1 MIRCPIQFESI
12 MTLSFSVSANEHG
25 WLTMSGYVEASSGD
39 SQISK
44 DLEGKPLEIYSLEGK
59 PAPIFIGQIRQAFI
73 HQTNQYYIAEIW
85 VSSFSAKLDVE
96 KKCRSFQNVDMTY
109 ADVIQAVLQDTPDAS
124 ATFSVGMREK
134 IRRPILQYQET
145 DWEFIKRLSSEL
157 EVCVFPDYKTISPQ
171 ISIGLTGATTG
182 IDLTDNE
189 YICKVDKRFYTLGGQ
204 QAGLQKVDFLCHE
217 VRDKRNINVGDT
229 VLWTGA
235 NRHICKQTAELVDSE
250 LIFTYTLGLKGLVG
264 NRPYQNKRIIGL
276 SLPGTVKSTFN
287 EQLTLLLDIDKGRNP
302 GSYPFPWRPES
313 GNIMYCMPKVGT
325 RVSLFFQDS
334 DGGSAIAL
342 SSPRENGETCAAM
355 SDPSMRCFTSEHSKQ
370 LFLYPE
376 SMGVIAGTSDAP
388 IQINMDQLNQLL
400 IESSKLIQMTA
411 KLNVRIVAPIV
422 NIRGP
427 QDIQVNRSAEV
438 AAKCELLAVKGTAC
452 GNPPTGGGSTNVL
465 MSYQFDLLGAQGV
478 IWGTE
483 FHTFPAFN
491 DAPNEFD
498 RGGWLCNILFG
509 ALVVAACVL
518 TALAFPAVAP
528 IFIGAAIGAT
538 VTTAA
543 IAVADAYSGNVRDA
557 FEAQTAILLGT
568 LVGAAIAGTPYIPAG
583 LQAIESAIADFAA
596 TTFMIPPLLPGLAGV
611 SGGAAVLNGGLAIS
625 GQAIINAGLQIGAV
639 ATGVAVG
646 NALSTEMIAM
656 TSGNSPSN
664 QPHKET
670 DSDEPS
676 AQDPVPDSD
685 DIEISDKK
693 MWQLGSHYWDHGREM
708 GYGSKTE
715 YDLAAKEF
723 AKAMQSDPSSS
734 ICEGIWNG
742 RGQLNGTVQ
751 RVIINGNKA
760 VIIDKATGQII
771 DFYYLEDL
779 RGLIHIVQIR

>member
-1 MIRCPIQFESI
+1 MDTICHDRLMIRCPIQFESI

-287 EQLTLLLDIDKGRNP
+287 EQLTLLLG
-302 GSYPFPWRPES
+302 
-313 GNIMYCMPKVGT
+313 
-325 RVSLFFQDS
+325 
-334 DGGSAIAL
+334 
-342 SSPRENGETCAAM
+342 
-355 SDPSMRCFTSEHSKQ
+355 
-370 LFLYPE
+370 
-376 SMGVIAGTSDAP
+376 
-388 IQINMDQLNQLL
+388 
-400 IESSKLIQMTA
+400 
-411 KLNVRIVAPIV
+411 
-422 NIRGP
+422 
-427 QDIQVNRSAEV
+427 
-438 AAKCELLAVKGTAC
+438 
-452 GNPPTGGGSTNVL
+452 
-465 MSYQFDLLGAQGV
+465 
-478 IWGTE
+478 
-483 FHTFPAFN
+483 
-491 DAPNEFD
+491 
-498 RGGWLCNILFG
+498 
-509 ALVVAACVL
+509 LV
-518 TALAFPAVAP
+518 
-528 IFIGAAIGAT
+528 
-538 VTTAA
+538 
-543 IAVADAYSGNVRDA
+543 
-557 FEAQTAILLGT
+557 
-568 LVGAAIAGTPYIPAG
+568 
-583 LQAIESAIADFAA
+583 
-596 TTFMIPPLLPGLAGV
+596 
-611 SGGAAVLNGGLAIS
+611 
-625 GQAIINAGLQIGAV
+625 
-639 ATGVAVG
+639 
-646 NALSTEMIAM
+646 
-656 TSGNSPSN
+656 
-664 QPHKET
+664 
-670 DSDEPS
+670 
-676 AQDPVPDSD
+676 
-685 DIEISDKK
+685 
-693 MWQLGSHYWDHGREM
+693 
-708 GYGSKTE
+708 
-715 YDLAAKEF
+715 
-723 AKAMQSDPSSS
+723 
-734 ICEGIWNG
+734 
-742 RGQLNGTVQ
+742 
-751 RVIINGNKA
+751 
-760 VIIDKATGQII
+760 
-771 DFYYLEDL
+771 
-779 RGLIHIVQIR
+779 